1 MEPTQARTVEQVLR
15 ELEIFTPEQQS
26 LAWCP
31 EPPFMSEGA
40 HDCRRG
46 GSCGLDFNRETPRAR
61 WIQARYRW
69 QHRLPPLPLRTP

>member
-1 MEPTQARTVEQVLR
+1 MEPTHARTLDEIIRDLQ
-15 ELEIFTPEQQS
+15 IFTPEQQS

-31 EPPFMSEGA
+31 EPPFLSEGA

-46 GSCGLDFNRETPRAR
+46 GSCGLDFNRETPRTR

-69 QHRLPPLPLRTP
+69 LRHMPPLPMRPL